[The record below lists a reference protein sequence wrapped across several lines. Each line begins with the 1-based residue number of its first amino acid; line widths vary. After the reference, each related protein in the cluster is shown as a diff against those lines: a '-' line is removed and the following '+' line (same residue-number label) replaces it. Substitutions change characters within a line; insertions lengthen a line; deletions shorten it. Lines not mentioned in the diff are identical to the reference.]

1 MISLISWFCLS
12 RANCI
17 LHGASGFKGSDRQP
31 QADARPNVTISAG
44 HDHDTQYYN
53 TMVESLVDHG
63 RKQKL
68 SDFARERARF
78 EKEG

>member
-1 MISLISWFCLS
+1 MFGLISWFCLS

-31 QADARPNVTISAG
+31 QADAQRNVTISAG

-53 TMVESLVDHG
+53 TMVEFLVDHAK
-63 RKQKL
+63 KQEL
-68 SDFARERARF
+68 GDFARERARF